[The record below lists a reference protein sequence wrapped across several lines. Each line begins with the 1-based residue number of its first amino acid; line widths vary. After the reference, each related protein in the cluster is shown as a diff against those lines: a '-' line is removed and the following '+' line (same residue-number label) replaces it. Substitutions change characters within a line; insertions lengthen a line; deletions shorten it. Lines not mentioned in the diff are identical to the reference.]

1 MDVAYTTNNST
12 TGDELVIHKRNVVVG
27 IGCGCVQTRPRRI
40 QQFVQM
46 MVEKRNGK
54 VTKALKPEKPKQ
66 SMFSLD

>member
-12 TGDELVIHKRNVVVG
+12 TGDEMVVHKRNVVVG

-54 VTKALKPEKPKQ
+54 NLKNPENPEK
-66 SMFSLD
+66 SVLSLDEN